1 MRSDMVLQR
10 SKNSFKRT
18 MVRSEWVLEARLQ
31 GTLKVGGVLGISP
44 AMRKYLTILNA
55 MTRDLL
61 KAAAAK

>member
-1 MRSDMVLQR
+1 
-10 SKNSFKRT
+10 